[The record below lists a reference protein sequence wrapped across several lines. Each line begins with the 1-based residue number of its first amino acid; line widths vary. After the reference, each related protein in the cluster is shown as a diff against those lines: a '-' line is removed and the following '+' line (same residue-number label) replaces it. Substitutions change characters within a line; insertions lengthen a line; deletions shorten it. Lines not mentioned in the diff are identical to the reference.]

1 MKKLFNNFNSVFNNF
16 NETIGYLVF
25 KKIFLGYLTIV
36 IIISIYQ
43 GIVEI
48 KESQKILQ
56 KSLKSIETL
65 FSDQI
70 RSAVMTKDEIQIYKT
85 LNIISKEE
93 IISGILLVTKNKK
106 IYFPVD
112 RRDYSQEKYQ
122 TYKFR
127 IYDSPYF
134 KTNFVVDVE
143 FYIEKS
149 IHQDRVITQ
158 LSRIGTYFVIFT
170 FLFWIL
176 IVFYTNK
183 YLTIP
188 LKKLIDGIREFEEHD
203 EEKSHIK
210 LQLNNLRELTILADA
225 FNKMSGKISEDII
238 NLKQLTMIQN
248 LQKKALED
256 ANRAKDDFLANMSH
270 ELKTPLNSINL
281 ISSIM
286 MKNKN
291 NKFDEKDVKNFE
303 IINNCGNDLLFLIND
318 VLDISKL
325 EAGKLELYYETLN
338 AKRLMYEIK
347 DMFEPQ
353 VLEKDLEFVFNY
365 DKNIEFIY
373 SDKQRIKQIVKNL
386 LSNSLKF
393 VHEGAIR
400 LIIEDES
407 DFMKITV
414 SDDGI
419 GIEKEKLGTIFDRF
433 KQVDGSTTRKY
444 GGTGL
449 GLAICK
455 DLVGLFKGEIKIE
468 SEIDKGTT
476 ITVLIPKNLDKVN
489 KETAYEV
496 EEKKATEKKK
506 NNEVKNFLFDEDEE
520 EKIENEEK
528 RNILILNK
536 DPINYMQ
543 LIIELNKKYKV
554 KQDSNIKDFISKVDK
569 ELCDLLIIDMDC
581 LTKEQ
586 LNTYILPKEKKLILV
601 SNEEVEGFETIK
613 KPFDKTQMV
622 KLVERNIS

>member
-1 MKKLFNNFNSVFNNF
+1 MKNLFNNFNSVFNNF

-70 RSAVMTKDEIQIYKT
+70 RSAVMTKDDIQINKT

-93 IISGILLVTKNKK
+93 IISGILLVTKDKK

-112 RRDYSQEKYQ
+112 RRYYSKEKYQ
-122 TYKFR
+122 AYKFR

-134 KTNFVVDVE
+134 KTNFVADVE

-149 IHQDRVITQ
+149 IHQDRVLTQ
-158 LSRIGTYFVIFT
+158 LTRIGTYFIIFT

-291 NKFDEKDVKNFE
+291 NKFDEKDVKNFQ

-353 VLEKDLEFVFNY
+353 VLEKNLNFVFNF

-393 VHEGAIR
+393 VHEGEIR
-400 LIIEDES
+400 FLVEDES
-407 DFMKITV
+407 DFIKITI

-419 GIEKEKLGTIFDRF
+419 GIENEKLNTIFDRF

-468 SEIDKGTT
+468 SEIDIGTT
-476 ITVLIPKNLDKVN
+476 VTVLIPKNLDKVN
-489 KETAYEV
+489 KETACEI
-496 EEKKATEKKK
+496 EEKKVAEKKK
-506 NNEVKNFLFDEDEE
+506 INEVKDFLFDKEE
-520 EKIENEEK
+520 EKIEKEEK
-528 RNILILNK
+528 KNILILNNN
-536 DPINYMQ
+536 PINYMQ
-543 LIIELNKKYKV
+543 LIIELNKKYRV
-554 KQDSNIKDFISKVDK
+554 KQDSNIKDFISKIEK
-569 ELCDLLIIDMDC
+569 ENFDLLIIDMDC

-586 LNTYILPKEKKLILV
+586 LNTYILDKNKKAILV
-601 SNEEVEGFETIK
+601 NNEEIEGFETIN
-613 KPFDKTQMV
+613 KPFDKNQMV
-622 KLVERNIS
+622 NLVEKNIL

>member
-1 MKKLFNNFNSVFNNF
+1 MKNLFNNFNSVFNNF

-25 KKIFLGYLTIV
+25 KKIFLGYLSIV

-70 RSAVMTKDEIQIYKT
+70 RSAVMTKDDIQINKT

-93 IISGILLVTKNKK
+93 IISGILLVTKDKK

-112 RRDYSQEKYQ
+112 RRYYSKEKYQ
-122 TYKFR
+122 AYKFR

-134 KTNFVVDVE
+134 KTNFVADVE

-149 IHQDRVITQ
+149 IHQDRVLTQ
-158 LSRIGTYFVIFT
+158 LTRIGTYFIIFT

-291 NKFDEKDVKNFE
+291 NKFDEKDVKNFQ

-353 VLEKDLEFVFNY
+353 VLEKNLNFVFNF

-393 VHEGAIR
+393 VHEGEIR
-400 LIIEDES
+400 FLVEDES
-407 DFMKITV
+407 DFIKITI

-419 GIEKEKLGTIFDRF
+419 GIENEKLNTIFDRF

-468 SEIDKGTT
+468 SEIDIGTT
-476 ITVLIPKNLDKVN
+476 VTVLIPKNLDKVN
-489 KETAYEV
+489 KETACEI
-496 EEKKATEKKK
+496 EEKKVAEKKK
-506 NNEVKNFLFDEDEE
+506 INEVKDFLFDKEE
-520 EKIENEEK
+520 EKIEKEEK
-528 RNILILNK
+528 KNILILNNN
-536 DPINYMQ
+536 PINYMQ

-554 KQDSNIKDFISKVDK
+554 KQDSNIKDFISKIEK
-569 ELCDLLIIDMDC
+569 ENFDLLIIDMDC

-586 LNTYILPKEKKLILV
+586 LNTYILHKNKKAILV
-601 SNEEVEGFETIK
+601 NDEEIEGFETIN
-613 KPFDKTQMV
+613 KPFDKNQMV
-622 KLVERNIS
+622 NLVEKNIL

>member
-1 MKKLFNNFNSVFNNF
+1 MKNLFNNFNSVFNNF

-70 RSAVMTKDEIQIYKT
+70 RSAVMTKDDIQINKT

-93 IISGILLVTKNKK
+93 IISGILLVTKDKK

-112 RRDYSQEKYQ
+112 RRYYSKEKYQ
-122 TYKFR
+122 AYKFR

-134 KTNFVVDVE
+134 KTNFVADVE

-149 IHQDRVITQ
+149 IHQDRVLTQ
-158 LSRIGTYFVIFT
+158 LTRIGTYFIIFT

-291 NKFDEKDVKNFE
+291 NKFDEKDVKNFQ

-353 VLEKDLEFVFNY
+353 VLEKNLNFVFNF

-393 VHEGAIR
+393 VHEGEIR
-400 LIIEDES
+400 FLVEDES
-407 DFMKITV
+407 DFIKITI

-419 GIEKEKLGTIFDRF
+419 GIENEKLNTIFDRF

-468 SEIDKGTT
+468 SEIDIGTT
-476 ITVLIPKNLDKVN
+476 VTVLIPKNLDKVN
-489 KETAYEV
+489 KETACEI
-496 EEKKATEKKK
+496 EEKKVAEKKK
-506 NNEVKNFLFDEDEE
+506 INEVKDFLFDKEE
-520 EKIENEEK
+520 EKIEKEEK
-528 RNILILNK
+528 KNILILNNN
-536 DPINYMQ
+536 PINYMQ
-543 LIIELNKKYKV
+543 LIIELNKKYRV
-554 KQDSNIKDFISKVDK
+554 KQDSNIKDFISKIEK
-569 ELCDLLIIDMDC
+569 ENFDLLIIDMDC

-586 LNTYILPKEKKLILV
+586 LNTYILDKNKKAILV
-601 SNEEVEGFETIK
+601 NDEEIEGFETIN
-613 KPFDKTQMV
+613 KPFDKNQMV
-622 KLVERNIS
+622 NLVEKNIL

>member
-1 MKKLFNNFNSVFNNF
+1 MKNLFNNFNSVFNNF

-70 RSAVMTKDEIQIYKT
+70 RSAVMTKDDIQINKT

-93 IISGILLVTKNKK
+93 IISGILLVTKDKK

-112 RRDYSQEKYQ
+112 RRYYSKEKYQ
-122 TYKFR
+122 AYKFR

-134 KTNFVVDVE
+134 KTNFVADVE

-149 IHQDRVITQ
+149 IHQDRVLTQ
-158 LSRIGTYFVIFT
+158 LTRIGTYFIIFT

-291 NKFDEKDVKNFE
+291 NKFDEKDVKNFQ

-353 VLEKDLEFVFNY
+353 VLEKNLNFVFNF

-393 VHEGAIR
+393 VHEGEIR
-400 LIIEDES
+400 FLVEDES
-407 DFMKITV
+407 DFIKITI

-419 GIEKEKLGTIFDRF
+419 GIENEKLNTIFDRF

-468 SEIDKGTT
+468 SEIDIGTT
-476 ITVLIPKNLDKVN
+476 VTVLIPKNLDKVN
-489 KETAYEV
+489 KETACEI
-496 EEKKATEKKK
+496 EEKKVAEKKK
-506 NNEVKNFLFDEDEE
+506 INEVKDFLFDKEE
-520 EKIENEEK
+520 EKIEKEEK
-528 RNILILNK
+528 KNILILNNN
-536 DPINYMQ
+536 PINYMQ

-554 KQDSNIKDFISKVDK
+554 KQDSNIKDFISKIEK
-569 ELCDLLIIDMDC
+569 ENFDLLIIDMDC

-586 LNTYILPKEKKLILV
+586 LNTYILHKNKKAILV
-601 SNEEVEGFETIK
+601 NDEEIEGFETIN
-613 KPFDKTQMV
+613 KPFDKNQMV
-622 KLVERNIS
+622 NLVEKNIL